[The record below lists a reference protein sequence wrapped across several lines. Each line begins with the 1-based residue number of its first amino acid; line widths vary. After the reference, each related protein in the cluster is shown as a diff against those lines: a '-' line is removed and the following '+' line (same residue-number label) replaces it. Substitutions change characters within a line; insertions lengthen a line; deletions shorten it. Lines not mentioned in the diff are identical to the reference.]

1 MRSGNSPLDYPVT
14 IHKLFSS
21 PRHNYFTRPK
31 FEIGDAPT
39 TSHDALF
46 LTAERGI
53 AGDRFE
59 NGLYPITFFSLE
71 VAREMENNFPKAI
84 DIALFRRNIIISGI
98 NLCELIGKR
107 FRIGEVEFEGMAHC
121 NPCPWMNTVF
131 GKGAYALMKGR
142 GGLRAKVVSGGELAL
157 GDNLLYSDTILVK
170 DAITPLKI
178 SRLPKG

>member
-1 MRSGNSPLDYPVT
+1 MDYPVT

-31 FEIGDAPT
+31 FEVGTSPT
-39 TSHDALF
+39 IAHEKLSLIR
-46 LTAERGI
+46 EKGI
-53 AGDRFE
+53 TGDRFE
-59 NGLYPITFFSLE
+59 NGLFPITFFSLE
-71 VAREMENNFPKAI
+71 VAQEMEKHFYKASNI
-84 DIALFRRNIIISGI
+84 ELFRRNIIISGV

-107 FRIGEVEFEGMAHC
+107 FSIGEVQFEGMAHC

-142 GGLRAKVVSGGELAL
+142 GGLRAKVVTGGDIAL
-157 GDNLLYSDTILVK
+157 GETLLYSDTILVK
-170 DAITPLKI
+170 EAITPLTI